1 VVYLHSALAKDWI
14 QAAGRQER
22 QTLLIYSKWDCNTG
36 LGIAGLVKLSML
48 CSAAA
53 VHAGFGYFQRE
64 GGYTRTGSHG
74 SRVHGRE
81 TGQWHEANLAVAHR
95 SGRGR
100 AACAA
105 RSRSAGVPDSASARR
120 PLGVHEAGGGGA
132 AACRL
137 ADERRG
143 FCFTGEMQPNDRSG
157 LAFMIRYAMRHPGRI
172 VPHAR
177 RLARDAVLRLRNRD
191 HVSYYRAVMRSDVA
205 RGDEGAVGSRTHESW
220 LKIGQMQFDYLV
232 SHGLKPGMRMLEIGC
247 GNLRA
252 GRLFIE
258 HLDAGDYYGIDIS
271 PDILLAAQR
280 TLAEAGLQHKLPHLT
295 LVQDLKLEFLPAG
308 YFDVV
313 HAHSV
318 FSHSPIEVI
327 DECLAHVGRV
337 MKPGG
342 FFDFT
347 FDRTEGA
354 EHHVLREDFYYRTE
368 TLVALAGRHGLAGQ
382 FMKDW
387 EELPHPQSKLRV
399 TAGPSE

>member
-1 VVYLHSALAKDWI
+1 MHPKD
-14 QAAGRQER
+14 
-22 QTLLIYSKWDCNTG
+22 
-36 LGIAGLVKLSML
+36 
-48 CSAAA
+48 
-53 VHAGFGYFQRE
+53 
-64 GGYTRTGSHG
+64 
-74 SRVHGRE
+74 
-81 TGQWHEANLAVAHR
+81 
-95 SGRGR
+95 
-100 AACAA
+100 
-105 RSRSAGVPDSASARR
+105 RSR
-120 PLGVHEAGGGGA
+120 
-132 AACRL
+132 
-137 ADERRG
+137 
-143 FCFTGEMQPNDRSG
+143 
-157 LAFMIRYAMRHPGRI
+157 LAFIMRYAVRHPERI

-177 RLARDAVLRLRNRD
+177 RLARDLVLRLRHRD
-191 HVSYYRAVMRSDVA
+191 HVSYYRAVMRSDAA

-220 LKIGQMQFDYLV
+220 LKLGQMQFDYLV

-318 FSHSPIEVI
+318 FSHCPIEVI
-327 DECLAHVGRV
+327 DECLAHVGRI

-347 FDRTEGA
+347 FDRTEGVSTTCCA
-354 EHHVLREDFYYRTE
+354 RTSTTGPRPWWRCGQARPDRTVHE
-368 TLVALAGRHGLAGQ
+368 RLGRA
-382 FMKDW
+382 
-387 EELPHPQSKLRV
+387 PHPQSKLRITCLEDLRYIAIAV
-399 TAGPSE
+399 

>member
-1 VVYLHSALAKDWI
+1 MH
-14 QAAGRQER
+14 
-22 QTLLIYSKWDCNTG
+22 
-36 LGIAGLVKLSML
+36 
-48 CSAAA
+48 
-53 VHAGFGYFQRE
+53 
-64 GGYTRTGSHG
+64 
-74 SRVHGRE
+74 
-81 TGQWHEANLAVAHR
+81 
-95 SGRGR
+95 
-100 AACAA
+100 
-105 RSRSAGVPDSASARR
+105 
-120 PLGVHEAGGGGA
+120 
-132 AACRL
+132 
-137 ADERRG
+137 
-143 FCFTGEMQPNDRSG
+143 PNDRSR
-157 LAFMIRYAMRHPGRI
+157 LTFMMRYAARHPERI

-177 RLARDAVLRLRNRD
+177 RVARDAVLRLRHRD
-191 HVSYYRAVMRSDVA
+191 HVSYYRAVMQSDAA
-205 RGDEGAVGSRTHESW
+205 RGGESAVGSHTHESW
-220 LKIGQMQFDYLV
+220 LKMGQMQFDYLV

-258 HLDAGDYYGIDIS
+258 HLDVGGYYGIDIS

-295 LVQDLKLEFLPAG
+295 LVQDLKLKFLPAG

-327 DECLAHVGRV
+327 DECLASVRRV
-337 MKPGG
+337 MKPDG

-368 TLVALAGRHGLAGQ
+368 TLVALADRHGLTGQ

-387 EELPHPQSKLRV
+387 EDLSHPQSRLRITRIDGLRYIAIAESDGRTV
-399 TAGPSE
+399 SWRRPTGVQGCRRSKTGVQGCRRSKECQRT